1 MTRTV
6 ARAHHEQNP
15 AEQPRTAAAAGAA
28 AGADGGAGRLVLG
41 VDLGTGGPKV
51 ALADTRGR
59 ILAHAKAPVPLR
71 LLPGGG
77 AEQDPADWW
86 GAIRAAAKQ
95 VLADAAAALG
105 RDPAPRV
112 AAVCFSSQ
120 WGGTVPVGADGEPT
134 HPAVIWMDGRGAAYS
149 RAVAGGAPLVPGTG
163 YNALKLRS
171 WLAKT
176 GGAPTLTGK
185 DPVGQALFLKHER
198 PDAYRDAAY
207 LLDVPEYLTL
217 RASGRAVAAYDTAV
231 LRWCTDNRDAHHV
244 AWDPALVRRCRLDPD
259 KLPALVP
266 PGTVVGPLTARAAEE
281 LGLPESAV
289 VVAGT
294 GDTTAA
300 AIGAGAV
307 RDFDAHL
314 YVGTSAWISCH
325 VPYKKTDLRTSVASL
340 PAAVPGRYWI
350 ATVQDVAGKAVD
362 WLIDNVLHDGGSGSA
377 RQHSAHQQRAL
388 EELNAL
394 AATSPPGARGVL
406 FTPWLNGER
415 TPVDDST
422 LRGGWFNA
430 SLATDRADLA
440 RSVFEGI
447 ALNARWM
454 LEAVERFTRRE
465 LCPLRFIG
473 GGASSALW
481 CQAMADVLDR
491 PVLQAA
497 EPVLANVRGAAL
509 LAAVAL
515 GELTWDQIP
524 GLVAIEREFAP
535 DPANR
540 AVYDEAYRTFRELHR
555 ANRRIYARINR
566 ATR

>member
-6 ARAHHEQNP
+6 TRAHDEQHETR
-15 AEQPRTAAAAGAA
+15 QPQSGQSQTAAAAGA
-28 AGADGGAGRLVLG
+28 GAQGARLVLG

-105 RDPAPRV
+105 HDPAPRV

-185 DPVGQALFLKHER
+185 DPVGQALFLKHEW
-198 PDAYRDAAY
+198 PDAYQGAAY
-207 LLDVPEYLTL
+207 LLDVPEYLTM

-231 LRWCTDNRDAHHV
+231 LRWCTDNRDVHHV
-244 AWDPALVRRCRLDPD
+244 AWDPALVRRCGLDPD

-281 LGLPESAV
+281 LGLSASAV

-362 WLIDNVLHDGGSGSA
+362 WLIDNVLHDT
-377 RQHSAHQQRAL
+377 RPERAL

-394 AATSPPGARGVL
+394 AASSPPGARGVL

-415 TPVDDST
+415 TPVDDSA

-454 LEAVERFTRRE
+454 LEAVERFTGRE
-465 LCPLRFIG
+465 LRPLRFIG

-491 PVLQAA
+491 PILQAA

-509 LAAVAL
+509 LASVAL
-515 GELTWDQIP
+515 GELAWDQIP
-524 GLVAIEREFAP
+524 DLVRIEREYTP

-540 AVYDEAYRTFRELHR
+540 AVYDEAYRTFRDLHR

-566 ATR
+566 APR

>member
-1 MTRTV
+1 VTRT
-6 ARAHHEQNP
+6 HDDQHEAGTGTP
-15 AEQPRTAAAAGAA
+15 AGTTPGAA
-28 AGADGGAGRLVLG
+28 PHATAGRLVLG

-86 GAIRAAAKQ
+86 AAIRAAAKQ
-95 VLADAAAALG
+95 VLADADAALG
-105 RDPAPRV
+105 HDAAPRV

-149 RAVAGGAPLVPGTG
+149 RALAGGAPLVPGTG

-185 DPVGQALFLKHER
+185 DPVGQAQYLKHER
-198 PDAYRDAAY
+198 PDAYAAAAY
-207 LLDVPEYLTL
+207 LLDVPEYLTM

-231 LRWCTDNRDAHHV
+231 LRWCTDNRDAHRV
-244 AWDPALVRRCRLDPD
+244 AWDPALVRRCGLDPD

-281 LGLPESAV
+281 LGLPETAV

-362 WLIDNVLHDGGSGSA
+362 WLIDNVLHDA
-377 RQHSAHQQRAL
+377 RPDSAL

-415 TPVDDST
+415 TPVDDSA

-454 LEAVERFTRRE
+454 LDAVERFTRRE
-465 LCPLRFIG
+465 LRPLRFIG

-515 GELTWDQIP
+515 GELTWEQIP
-524 GLVAIEREFAP
+524 DLVRVEREFAP

-540 AVYDEAYRTFRELHR
+540 AVYDEAYRTFRDLHR

-566 ATR
+566 APR